1 MSFRELFDLTG
12 KHWLVTG
19 AGGGIGRAI
28 CRGFC
33 EFGAEG
39 ACLDINEEIA
49 GAAAEALLKCGG
61 KALPVVCDVRDPQ
74 QIEHAVSYVLEK
86 FGKIDIL
93 VNLAGKG
100 ILKPVMEF
108 TLEEWEETIQVF
120 LRSTFLFSKAVG
132 KHMVEQGRG
141 SIINISSIASVAALG
156 NGTGPYAAAK
166 AGVNALTREMTV
178 EWARKGVRVNAI
190 APCQIDTPQ
199 LRAILSDPR
208 FGGEKIMN
216 TWLKAIPMG
225 RLGRPEE
232 LIGPCIFLASDA
244 SSLVTGHT
252 LMVDGGHTIK

>member
-1 MSFRELFDLTG
+1 MNSRDLFDLTG
-12 KHWLVTG
+12 KHALVTG
-19 AGGGIGRAI
+19 AGGGIGRAV

-33 EFGAEG
+33 DFGAEV

-49 GAAAEALLKCGG
+49 SAAAEALLKSGG

-86 FGKIDIL
+86 FGRVDIL

-100 ILKPVMEF
+100 ILKPVIEF
-108 TLEEWEETIQVF
+108 ALEEWEEMIQVY

-132 KHMVEQGRG
+132 QHMLERGKG
-141 SIINISSIASVAALG
+141 SIINVSSVASVAALG
-156 NGTGPYAAAK
+156 RGTAPYAAAK
-166 AGVNALTREMTV
+166 AGVNALAREMTL
-178 EWARKGVRVNAI
+178 EWAKKGVRVNAI
-190 APCQIDTPQ
+190 APCQIDSPR
-199 LRAILSDPR
+199 LRTMLKDPR
-208 FGGEKIMN
+208 FGGEKLMD
-216 TWLKAIPMG
+216 TWLEAIPMG

-252 LMVDGGHTIK
+252 LMVDGGYTIK